1 MSLQD
6 YATRKYDF
14 LAFQPID
21 GRRDGA
27 VGMALYDEDTSG
39 RIITGIQK
47 LSQRWALEFL
57 TEQGTM
63 RFLPERGS
71 DFMTSVRQG
80 RLKNQSD
87 VLAAFA
93 EASLVITRN
102 LRREEYEGMPLDER
116 FDEAVLTSLTVLPGY
131 INLRVM
137 ITSLAGEERA
147 VILPIE
153 TLP

>member
-14 LAFQPID
+14 LAFQKID
-21 GRRDGA
+21 GRTDGA
-27 VGMALYDEDTSG
+27 VGMALYSEDTSG

-47 LSQRWALEFL
+47 LAQRWALEFL
-57 TEQGTM
+57 TERGTM
-63 RFLPERGS
+63 RFLPERGC

-80 RLKNQSD
+80 RFKTQAD
-87 VLAAFA
+87 VLASFA
-93 EASLVITRN
+93 EASLSITRN
-102 LRREEYEGMPLDER
+102 LRQEEYAEMPLDER
-116 FDEAVLTSLTVLPGY
+116 FDDAVITSVTLLPGY
-131 INLRVM
+131 VNLRVM